1 MGAHMAASTQESAS
15 PAERVPDA
23 DSGAAT
29 VDPRAPRLGNAL
41 TATGLLGGVA
51 VTHPAPVAAVAA
63 VLGAAVLSG
72 WRFDLYAVLCRRV
85 ALPVVGPT
93 DEREAAAPHRFAKLM
108 GAVGASLATVLAV
121 GGFALA
127 GYAVA
132 AAVGLAATLSATTGF
147 CIGCRLYRQV
157 SLFRRLGV
165 V

>member
-1 MGAHMAASTQESAS
+1 MATGTHEATSPTEADTDRAS
-15 PAERVPDA
+15 PV
-23 DSGAAT
+23 

-41 TATGLLGGVA
+41 TAVGLLGGVA
-51 VTHPAPVAAVAA
+51 VGHPAPVAAVAL

-72 WRFDLYAVLCRRV
+72 WRLDLYAALWRRV
-85 ALPVVGPT
+85 VVPLVGPT

-108 GAVGASLATVLAV
+108 GAVGASLATALVV
-121 GGFALA
+121 GGLPLA

-157 SLFRRLGV
+157 ALFRRLGV